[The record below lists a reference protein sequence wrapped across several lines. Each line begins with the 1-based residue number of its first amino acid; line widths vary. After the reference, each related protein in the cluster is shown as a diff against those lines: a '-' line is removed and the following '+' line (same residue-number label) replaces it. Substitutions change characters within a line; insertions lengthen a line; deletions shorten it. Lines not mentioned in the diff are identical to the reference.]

1 MTIIWEI
8 FNTTFADPA
17 IAIRMTIENIFC
29 PPEGA
34 KHASIKQNDKITT

>member
-1 MTIIWEI
+1 MRFIREI

-17 IAIRMTIENIFC
+17 VVIRMTFENIFC

-34 KHASIKQNDKITT
+34 KLKDKIERQD